1 MGLRRLIPQR
11 ATAVVVTGILGAVGA
26 AVLAPSAHA
35 SPIEYTSQCTN
46 QTLPEMPIDPSQTK
60 VDISV
65 QPVKPTYR
73 VGETITVEW
82 KWLSYGIVPPNTPI
96 VTKVEKDSTL
106 PKGKIGLSG
115 AQTREMD
122 VEGERKNPETPLGEE
137 LIVTDMKGTV
147 TLTEA
152 GTVNLTPLQHSTWT
166 LAFGYDSETRCLP
179 TTPVP
184 VGASITVEPGEV
196 QLPVLQA
203 PDGDVYSGST
213 IPLTGSRFTPSATP
227 QVALCNADGSGCDAS
242 RFAMNT
248 LAIDTRGNLSGTA
261 MLYPFGIED
270 GPYVVRVS
278 DGSKEATDTLSIKA
292 FVPGERAL
300 TADRASGPVGT
311 VVTLAGHDW
320 TPNYELQISG
330 VDADG
335 NISDVP
341 ISVMTSPDGKFSVE
355 YVVGAA
361 EDVAIR
367 AVAGFEDEGM
377 TVPFRVTSG
386 GALGQTLTGTITP
399 GGLTMAQTGAGI
411 DFGTTTLNGRTQT
424 ANAALNRVTVVD
436 ARGSDLGWQLT
447 GTVSDLTSETGT
459 IPAANVA
466 WTPSCA
472 AAEGSP
478 STVTSGSTGPIGSG
492 ATLCSVAPGTA
503 GPTGG
508 RFTAAAELALTV
520 PAFAKPGSYT
530 ATLTL
535 TLS

>member
-1 MGLRRLIPQR
+1 
-11 ATAVVVTGILGAVGA
+11 
-26 AVLAPSAHA
+26 
-35 SPIEYTSQCTN
+35 
-46 QTLPEMPIDPSQTK
+46 MPIDPSRTK

-65 QPVKPTYR
+65 DPVKPTYR
-73 VGETITVEW
+73 VGDTITVNW

-122 VEGERKNPETPLGEE
+122 VEGERKNPETPLGQE

-147 TLTEA
+147 TLTDA
-152 GTVNLTPLQHSTWT
+152 GVVNLTPLQHSTWT
-166 LAFGYDSETRCLP
+166 MAFGFDSETRCLP

-203 PDGDVYSGST
+203 PDGDVYTGST
-213 IPLTGSRFTPSATP
+213 IALTGSRFAPNGTP
-227 QVALCNADGSGCDAS
+227 QVALCAADGSGCDAAK
-242 RFAMNT
+242 FLTNT
-248 LAIDTRGNLSGTA
+248 LAIDAQGNLTGSAT
-261 MLYPFGIED
+261 LYPFGIED
-270 GPYVVRVS
+270 GRYVVRVS
-278 DGSKEATDTLSIKA
+278 DGTKEATDTLSIKA
-292 FVPGERAL
+292 FVPGQRVL

-311 VVTLAGHDW
+311 AVKLEGHDW
-320 TPNYELQISG
+320 VPNYELQISG

-335 NISDVP
+335 NITDVP
-341 ISVMTSPDGKFSVE
+341 ISVMTSPDGRFSVE
-355 YVVGAA
+355 YVIGAA

-367 AVAGFEDEGM
+367 AVAGFDDNGM
-377 TVPFRVTSG
+377 TVPFRVTDDG
-386 GALGQTLTGTITP
+386 TLGQSITGTITP
-399 GGLTMAQTGAGI
+399 GGLTMTQAATRI
-411 DFGTTTLNGRTQT
+411 DFGTTTLDGREQT
-424 ANAALNRVTVVD
+424 MRAALNRVTVVD
-436 ARGSDLGWQLT
+436 ARGSALGWQLT
-447 GTVSDLTSETGT
+447 GSVSDLKSDRGT

-472 AAEGSP
+472 AAPGSP

-492 ATLCSVAPGTA
+492 ATLCSQAPGTA

-508 RFTAAAELALTV
+508 SFTADAALALTV
-520 PAFAKPGSYT
+520 PAFATPGTYGGT
-530 ATLTL
+530 ITL